1 MNVSQ
6 LIDYLRQFDPTLRV
20 IVKGY
25 EGGFDDLTA
34 VKTQAILVDVN
45 KVSRPWG
52 GRNKTWLGHEM
63 EAPADYGNGAHA
75 ATDDCFTPESVRTL
89 SMCEKAVCIF

>member
-25 EGGFDDLTA
+25 EGGFDDLR
-34 VKTQAILVDVN
+34 LC
-45 KVSRPWG
+45 P
-52 GRNKTWLGHEM
+52 
-63 EAPADYGNGAHA
+63 
-75 ATDDCFTPESVRTL
+75 
-89 SMCEKAVCIF
+89 